1 MIHIECI
8 RILAAYFV
16 IFNHTGN
23 DGFFL
28 FAGYDRGSLP
38 YWLYMFI
45 SVLCKISVP
54 LFFMIAGALLLKK
67 DSSLK
72 KIWSEKI
79 VRMALAL
86 FIFSVITYVGLGLHD
101 PGRTMTV
108 PDFIRKLYM
117 ERA

>member
-45 SVLCKISVP
+45 SVFCKISVP

-67 DSSLK
+67 DMVGK
-72 KIWSEKI
+72 NCENGIGA
-79 VRMALAL
+79 VYL
-86 FIFSVITYVGLGLHD
+86 FRDNLCG
-101 PGRTMTV
+101 PGT
-108 PDFIRKLYM
+108 
-117 ERA
+117 A